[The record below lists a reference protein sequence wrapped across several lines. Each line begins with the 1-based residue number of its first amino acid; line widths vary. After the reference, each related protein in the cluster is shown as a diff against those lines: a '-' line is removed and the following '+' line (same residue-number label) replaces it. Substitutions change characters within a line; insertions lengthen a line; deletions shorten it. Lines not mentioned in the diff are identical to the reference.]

1 MNAPKASWSFQNTS
15 LEKSFLWSLAITALP
30 VITGFVVSWVIAR
43 WAGPT
48 VVGTVSWAMSFATTL
63 LILAKFGLDLATSRL
78 ASEYGVSAPA
88 RLRALFR
95 VGFGLR
101 AVLTVFV
108 SLLALGFAPQIASFF
123 NDPNLT
129 APIRVGAVI
138 VVCASFYEFEEN
150 FLIGLNRLQ
159 TVYKIR
165 GLHLSLRIVATTLLV
180 VSGAGATA
188 ILGGYCTAWVIA
200 IVAYG
205 VLLYRYL
212 PRAEAD
218 AGPDDHL
225 GRLLRMSLALAVSGA
240 SVTIYS
246 HMDRLILGYFSGV
259 AEVGQYT
266 VARNITEVSLFPV
279 FAAMMMLRPALAS
292 RYSTGSVEEC
302 SKIIRKTLRFA
313 FVSGILFCTIFVAL
327 GLPLVTLV
335 FSDEFAYSGR
345 LLVFFVWVIA
355 LRSLGAVI
363 LPALIAAERTR
374 LYAYLTTISAVVY
387 FALSLA
393 LVPRYA
399 SRGAIAATVVSYGL
413 ILVLGLREVFSIY
426 QVRVGWRSVSL
437 LFRTILAGGIAGGAV
452 WWLVGHPPTNWT
464 VVPWTLLL
472 SVLYLILIF
481 VLRVSSFSEIRSLL
495 TNFKRTK
502 N

>member
-15 LEKSFLWSLAITALP
+15 LEQSFLWSLAITALP

-48 VVGTVSWAMSFATTL
+48 VIGTVSWVMSFATTL

-78 ASEYGVSAPA
+78 ASEYGVKSPGK
-88 RLRALFR
+88 LRALFR

-101 AVLTVFV
+101 AAFTVFV
-108 SLLALGFAPQIASFF
+108 SLLALGLADRIASFF
-123 NDPNLT
+123 NDPGLT
-129 APIRVGAVI
+129 APIRAGAVI
-138 VVCASFYEFEEN
+138 VVCASFYEFKEN
-150 FLIGLNRLQ
+150 FLIGLNRLP

-165 GLHLSLRIVATTLLV
+165 SLHLSLRIAATALLV
-180 VSGAGATA
+180 LTGAGATA
-188 ILGGYCTAWVIA
+188 ILGGYCTAWLVAIA
-200 IVAYG
+200 AYG
-205 VLLYRYL
+205 LLLYRYL
-212 PRAEAD
+212 PRAEPLE
-218 AGPDDHL
+218 GPDDHL
-225 GRLLRMSLALAVSGA
+225 GRLFRMSLALAVSGA

-292 RYSTGSVEEC
+292 RYSSGSVDEC
-302 SKIIRKTLRFA
+302 STIIRKTLRFA
-313 FVSGILFCTIFVAL
+313 FVSGILFCAIFAAL

-335 FSDEFAYSGR
+335 FSDTFAYSGR

-374 LYAYLTTISAVVY
+374 LYAYLTTISAAVY
-387 FALSLA
+387 FVLSMI

-399 SRGAIAATVVSYGL
+399 SRGAIAATAISYAL
-413 ILVLGLREVFSIY
+413 ILLLGLREVFSIY
-426 QVRVGWRSVSL
+426 RVRIGWRPVSL
-437 LFRTILAGGIAGGAV
+437 FFRTILAGAVAGGTTG
-452 WWLVGHPPTNWT
+452 WLVGHPPANWT

-472 SVLYLILIF
+472 SGLYLVLIF
-481 VLRVSSFSEIRSLL
+481 ILRVSSFREIGSLL
-495 TNFKRTK
+495 TNLKQT
-502 N
+502 NH